1 MLLAS
6 CEIFAEDVDTRT
18 THLLLDIKHRIIG
31 TPVGQPR
38 DTDGWRAVRDD
49 ASAVLEYGT
58 ELITHD
64 TGSHAL
70 DYIHMLLTIVTAH
83 YLYIHMFSPLL
94 GLIGRPMDTEY
105 IIGVPTVH
113 PVLSPSFNVTSAYP
127 RVASSAYLITRASC
141 TRPRLFYFFISAGCT
156 SVSG

>member
-1 MLLAS
+1 MLLAF
-6 CEIFAEDVDTRT
+6 CEIFAEDVDIRT

-49 ASAVLEYGT
+49 ASAMLEYGT

-83 YLYIHMFSPLL
+83 YLYLHMFSPLL
-94 GLIGRPMDTEY
+94 GLIRRPMDQNTLSEFLPFTPFR
-105 IIGVPTVH
+105 VPPSVH
-113 PVLSPSFNVTSAYP
+113 P
-127 RVASSAYLITRASC
+127 RVASFSAYLITLALAA
-141 TRPRLFYFFISAGCT
+141 P
-156 SVSG
+156 